1 MPQPSFIGPRG
12 SKFSLMKRALPFL
25 VAIGLLT
32 SCGGGT
38 SAPAETLPA
47 GATVV
52 KAVSGL
58 RFDMEN
64 YGPVKAGEVLI
75 GYSNEDSIR
84 HTLILAKDNTK
95 VANFKLVVGA
105 RGSVDSGT
113 VNLDAGTYQVICDVP
128 GHGNMR
134 ATLTVE

>member
-1 MPQPSFIGPRG
+1 
-12 SKFSLMKRALPFL
+12 MKRALPL
-25 VAIGLLT
+25 LASLGLLA

-38 SAPAETLPA
+38 TAPTETLPA
-47 GATVV
+47 GAMVV

-58 RFDMEN
+58 RFDAAE

-84 HTLILAKDNTK
+84 HTLIIAKDDMK
-95 VANFKLVVGA
+95 VPNFKLVIA
-105 RGSVDSGT
+105 KKGSVDSGT
-113 VNLDAGTYQVICDVP
+113 VNLDAGTYTIICDVP
-128 GHGNMR
+128 GHGNMK

>member
-1 MPQPSFIGPRG
+1 M
-12 SKFSLMKRALPFL
+12 
-25 VAIGLLT
+25 
-32 SCGGGT
+32 
-38 SAPAETLPA
+38 
-47 GATVV
+47 V

-84 HTLILAKDNTK
+84 HTLILAKDNVK
-95 VANFKLVVGA
+95 VANYKLVVAKKGD
-105 RGSVDSGT
+105 VDSGSVT
-113 VNLDAGTYQVICDVP
+113 LEAGTYQVICDVP
-128 GHGNMR
+128 GHANMK

>member
-1 MPQPSFIGPRG
+1 MPQPSFIGPQG
-12 SKFSLMKRALPFL
+12 SKFGLMKRALPFL

-47 GATVV
+47 GAMVV

-58 RFDMEN
+58 RFDAAE

-75 GYSNEDSIR
+75 GYSNEDSVR

-95 VANFKLVVGA
+95 VANFKLVVGTP
-105 RGSVDSGT
+105 GSVDSAT

-134 ATLTVE
+134 ATLIVE

>member
-1 MPQPSFIGPRG
+1 MPQPSFIGPQG

-47 GATVV
+47 GALVV

-75 GYSNEDSIR
+75 GFSNEDSIR

-95 VANFKLVVGA
+95 VANYKLVVAKKGD
-105 RGSVDSGT
+105 VDSGSVT
-113 VNLDAGTYQVICDVP
+113 LETGTYQVICDVP
-128 GHGNMR
+128 GHANMK

>member
-1 MPQPSFIGPRG
+1 MPQPSFIRPQG
-12 SKFSLMKRALPFL
+12 SKFGLMKRALPFL

-52 KAVSGL
+52 KAVTGL

-84 HTLILAKDNTK
+84 HTLILAKDNMK
-95 VANFKLVVGA
+95 VPNYKLVVAKKGD
-105 RGSVDSGT
+105 VDSGT
-113 VNLDAGTYQVICDVP
+113 VTLDAGTYTVICDVP
-128 GHGNMR
+128 GHANMR

>member
-1 MPQPSFIGPRG
+1 
-12 SKFSLMKRALPFL
+12 MKRALPFL

-52 KAVSGL
+52 KAISGL
-58 RFDMEN
+58 RFDAAE

-84 HTLILAKDNTK
+84 HTLILAKDNMK
-95 VANFKLVVGA
+95 VPNYKLVVAKKGD
-105 RGSVDSGT
+105 VDSGT
-113 VNLDAGTYQVICDVP
+113 VTLDAGTYTVICDVP
-128 GHGNMR
+128 GHANMR
-134 ATLTVE
+134 AKLIVE

>member
-1 MPQPSFIGPRG
+1 
-12 SKFSLMKRALPFL
+12 MKRALPFL

-38 SAPAETLPA
+38 SAPVETLPA
-47 GATVV
+47 GALVV
-52 KAVSGL
+52 KAISGL
-58 RFDMEN
+58 RFDAAE
-64 YGPVKAGEVLI
+64 YGPVKAGNVLI

-95 VANFKLVVGA
+95 VANYKLVVA
-105 RGSVDSGT
+105 KKGSVDSGT
-113 VNLDAGTYQVICDVP
+113 VTLDAGTYTVICDVP
-128 GHGNMR
+128 GHANMR

>member
-1 MPQPSFIGPRG
+1 MPQPSFIGPEG
-12 SKFSLMKRALPFL
+12 SKFGLMKRALPFL
-25 VAIGLLT
+25 VAIGLLS

-58 RFDMEN
+58 RFDAAE
-64 YGPVKAGEVLI
+64 YDPVKAGDVLI

-95 VANFKLVVGA
+95 VANFKLVIGNKGA
-105 RGSVDSGT
+105 VDSGT
-113 VNLDAGTYQVICDVP
+113 VTLDAGTYQLICDVP
-128 GHGNMR
+128 GHANMR